1 MNVLVTFGWKK
12 EHFKALNQDTHA
24 VIQEKLVSKRE
35 NANLISFLSSIMFY
49 VRWRNLTFKCL
60 QAKFSNTILTFIV
73 ILMVDDD
80 YIYEKYV
87 GKNWLK
93 RDCLYLFQEPPE
105 PVSKLLSIINSY
117 EDLLPDFLNPQL
129 LVFEIQVAQNNPDL
143 RIYQHWYIVREIKSR
158 LCCVYDKNFLL

>member
-1 MNVLVTFGWKK
+1 MQLSKKSSSVNVKMRIWF
-12 EHFKALNQDTHA
+12 HFFR
-24 VIQEKLVSKRE
+24 VY
-35 NANLISFLSSIMFY
+35 MFY

-87 GKNWLK
+87 EKNWLK

-117 EDLLPDFLNPQL
+117 EDLLSDFLNPQL